1 MDHDFTPAAELP
13 PLQEHPFYTE
23 GMAQITSGQWQ
34 QASRSFQLLQGIYPD
49 NAEVKEL
56 LDQVQ
61 MRAALAEFQPRHSSR
76 ATRRLSS
83 RRFIVG
89 VLMAIMLIIA
99 AYVAYEMWINPLIIQ
114 EILLRQAT
122 SLRKEADEALQAGDY
137 ARAHQ
142 ALQKLEA
149 ISPGNPQ
156 TIEALRRVEQVEKL
170 SALYDEAKALM
181 TAGSWDRASEVLTE
195 LQSLDPQYRD
205 LPQLLQIAQESQAM
219 EKQFQAAEE
228 AFASNDWATAIAQYE
243 DIREANLTF
252 RFEEVQ
258 ARLFE
263 SHLKYGQMLLGEA
276 GTDPNLVAEALV
288 HFSEALKLRPVDAE
302 ALNERRLAETY
313 LAALN
318 SDDQDQVID
327 LLQTVYNEQ
336 PGYAGKEAAQL
347 LYTNLLERADASL
360 ESGDEAA
367 AAADYQVAAQLLV
380 EDPSQAQEKLS
391 ELASEMT
398 PE

>member
-1 MDHDFTPAAELP
+1 MDFDFTPAAELP

-23 GMAQITSGQWQ
+23 GMAQIASGQWQ
-34 QASRSFQLLQGIYPD
+34 QASQSLQLLQGIYPD
-49 NAEVKEL
+49 SAEVQEL

-76 ATRRLSS
+76 ATRRLNS
-83 RRFIVG
+83 RRLIVS
-89 VLMAIMLIIA
+89 VFMAIILIIA
-99 AYVAYEMWINPLIIQ
+99 GYVVYEMWINPMIVQ
-114 EILLRQAT
+114 ELRLRQIT
-122 SLRKEADEALQAGDY
+122 SLRKEADEAIETGDY

-149 ISPGNPQ
+149 ILPGDAR
-156 TIEALRRVEQVEKL
+156 TIEALRQVDQVERL
-170 SALYDEAKALM
+170 AALYAEAKALM
-181 TAGSWDRASEVLTE
+181 AAGSWDQAIESLTE
-195 LQSLDPQYRD
+195 LQRLDPQYRD
-205 LPQLLQIAQESQAM
+205 LPQLMQVARESQSM

-228 AFASNDWATAIAQYE
+228 AFASNDWASAIAQYE
-243 DIREANLTF
+243 AIREASLTF

-258 ARLFE
+258 AQLFE
-263 SHLKYGQMLLGEA
+263 SHLNYGQMLLAEA
-276 GTDPNLVAEALV
+276 ETDPNLVAEALV
-288 HFSEALKLRPVDAE
+288 HFSEALKLRPVDAG
-302 ALNERRLAETY
+302 ALDERHLAETY

-327 LLQTVYNEQ
+327 LLQTIYNEQ
-336 PGYAGKEAAQL
+336 PGYAGKGVAQL

-391 ELASEMT
+391 EIASEMS
-398 PE
+398 PQ

>member
-1 MDHDFTPAAELP
+1 MDYDFTPAAELP

-23 GMAQITSGQWQ
+23 GMAQIASGQWQ
-34 QASRSFQLLQGIYPD
+34 QASQSLQLLQSIYPD
-49 NAEVKEL
+49 NAEVQEL
-56 LDQVQ
+56 LDQAQ
-61 MRAALAEFQPRHSSR
+61 MRAALAQFQPRHSSR
-76 ATRRLSS
+76 ATKRLDGRRL
-83 RRFIVG
+83 IVG
-89 VLMAIMLIIA
+89 ALMAMILVIA
-99 AYVAYEMWINPLIIQ
+99 GYVVYEMWINPMIVQ
-114 EILLRQAT
+114 ELRLRQIT
-122 SLRKEADEALQAGDY
+122 SLRKEADEAIETGDY

-149 ISPGNPQ
+149 ILPGDAQ
-156 TIEALRRVEQVEKL
+156 TIEALRQVDQVERL
-170 SALYDEAKALM
+170 SALYDEAKALLA
-181 TAGSWDRASEVLTE
+181 AGSWDQAIESLTQ
-195 LQSLDPQYRD
+195 LQGLDPQYRD
-205 LPQLLQIAQESQAM
+205 LPQLMQIAQESQAM
-219 EKQFQAAEE
+219 EKQFQAAGE

-243 DIREANLTF
+243 AIREASLTF

-263 SHLKYGQMLLGEA
+263 SHLNYGRMLLAEA

-288 HFSEALKLRPVDAE
+288 HFTQALKLRPVDAG
-302 ALNERRLAETY
+302 ALDERHLAETY

-327 LLQTVYNEQ
+327 LLQTIYNEQ
-336 PGYAGKEAAQL
+336 PGYAGKGAAQL

>member
-1 MDHDFTPAAELP
+1 MDFDFTPAAELP

-23 GMAQITSGQWQ
+23 GMAQIASGQWQ
-34 QASRSFQLLQGIYPD
+34 QASQSLQLLQGIYPD
-49 NAEVKEL
+49 SAEVQEL

-61 MRAALAEFQPRHSSR
+61 MRAALAQFQPKHSSR
-76 ATRRLSS
+76 ATKRLNGRRL
-83 RRFIVG
+83 IVG
-89 VLMAIMLIIA
+89 ALMAMILIIA
-99 AYVAYEMWINPLIIQ
+99 GYVVYEMWINPMIVQ
-114 EILLRQAT
+114 ELRLRQIT
-122 SLRKEADEALQAGDY
+122 SLRKEADEAIETGDY

-149 ISPGNPQ
+149 ILPGDAR
-156 TIEALRRVEQVEKL
+156 TIEALRQVDQVERL
-170 SALYDEAKALM
+170 AALYAEAKALM
-181 TAGSWDRASEVLTE
+181 AAGSWDQAIESLTE
-195 LQSLDPQYRD
+195 LQRLDPQYRD
-205 LPQLLQIAQESQAM
+205 LPQLMQVARESQSM

-228 AFASNDWATAIAQYE
+228 AFASNDWASAIAQYE
-243 DIREANLTF
+243 AIREASLTF

-258 ARLFE
+258 AQLFE
-263 SHLKYGQMLLGEA
+263 SHLNYGQMLLAEA
-276 GTDPNLVAEALV
+276 ETDPNLVAEALV
-288 HFSEALKLRPVDAE
+288 HFSEALKLRPVDAG
-302 ALNERRLAETY
+302 ALDERHLAETY

-327 LLQTVYNEQ
+327 LLQTIYNEQ
-336 PGYAGKEAAQL
+336 PGYAGKGVAQL

-391 ELASEMT
+391 EIASEMS
-398 PE
+398 PQ

>member
-1 MDHDFTPAAELP
+1 MDYDFTPAAELP

-23 GMAQITSGQWQ
+23 GMAQIASGQWQ
-34 QASRSFQLLQGIYPD
+34 QAYQTLQLLQGIYPD
-49 NAEVKEL
+49 SAEVQEL

-76 ATRRLSS
+76 ATKRLNGRRL
-83 RRFIVG
+83 IVG
-89 VLMAIMLIIA
+89 ALMAMILVIA
-99 AYVAYEMWINPLIIQ
+99 GYVAYEMWINPMIVQ
-114 EILLRQAT
+114 ELRLRQIT
-122 SLRKEADEALQAGDY
+122 SLRKEADEAIETGDY

-142 ALQKLEA
+142 ALQKLDA
-149 ISPGNPQ
+149 ILPGDAR
-156 TIEALRRVEQVEKL
+156 TIEALRQVDQVERL
-170 SALYDEAKALM
+170 AALYAEAKSLM
-181 TAGSWDRASEVLTE
+181 AAGSWDQAIESLTE
-195 LQSLDPQYRD
+195 LQRLDPQYRD
-205 LPQLLQIAQESQAM
+205 LPQLMQVARESQSM

-228 AFASNDWATAIAQYE
+228 AFASDDWATAIAQYGA
-243 DIREANLTF
+243 IQEASLTF

-258 ARLFE
+258 AQLFE
-263 SHLKYGQMLLGEA
+263 SHLNYGQTLLAETE
-276 GTDPNLVAEALV
+276 TDPNLVAEALS
-288 HFSEALKLRPVDAE
+288 HFTQALKLRPVDAR
-302 ALNERRLAETY
+302 ALDERHLAETY

-327 LLQTVYNEQ
+327 LLQTIYNEQ
-336 PGYAGKEAAQL
+336 PGYAGKGAAQL

>member
-1 MDHDFTPAAELP
+1 MDFDFTPAAELP

-23 GMAQITSGQWQ
+23 GMAQIASGQWQ
-34 QASRSFQLLQGIYPD
+34 QASQSLQLLQGIYPD
-49 NAEVKEL
+49 SAEVQEL

-61 MRAALAEFQPRHSSR
+61 MRAALAQFQPKHSSR
-76 ATRRLSS
+76 ATKRLNGRRL
-83 RRFIVG
+83 IVG
-89 VLMAIMLIIA
+89 ALMAMILIIA
-99 AYVAYEMWINPLIIQ
+99 GYVVYEMWINPMIVQ
-114 EILLRQAT
+114 ELRLRQIT
-122 SLRKEADEALQAGDY
+122 SLRKEADEAIETGDY

-149 ISPGNPQ
+149 ILPGDAR
-156 TIEALRRVEQVEKL
+156 TIEALRQVDQVERL
-170 SALYDEAKALM
+170 AALYDETKALM
-181 TAGSWDRASEVLTE
+181 AAGSWDQAIESLTQ
-195 LQSLDPQYRD
+195 LQRLDPQYRD
-205 LPQLLQIAQESQAM
+205 LPQLMQIAQESQAM

-243 DIREANLTF
+243 AIREANLTF

-263 SHLKYGQMLLGEA
+263 SHLNYGQMLLGEA

-288 HFSEALKLRPVDAE
+288 HFSEALKLRPVDAG
-302 ALNERRLAETY
+302 ALDERHLAETY

-327 LLQTVYNEQ
+327 LLQTIYNEQ
-336 PGYAGKEAAQL
+336 PGYAGKGAAQL

>member
-1 MDHDFTPAAELP
+1 MDFDFTPVAELP

-23 GMAQITSGQWQ
+23 GMAQIASGQWQ
-34 QASRSFQLLQGIYPD
+34 QASQSLQLLQGIYPD
-49 NAEVKEL
+49 SAEVKEL

-61 MRAALAEFQPRHSSR
+61 MRAALAQFQPKHSSR
-76 ATRRLSS
+76 ATKRLNGRRL
-83 RRFIVG
+83 IVG
-89 VLMAIMLIIA
+89 ALMAMILVIA
-99 AYVAYEMWINPLIIQ
+99 GYVVYEMWINPMIVQ
-114 EILLRQAT
+114 ELRLRQIT
-122 SLRKEADEALQAGDY
+122 SLRKEADEAIETGDY

-149 ISPGNPQ
+149 ILPGDAR
-156 TIEALRRVEQVEKL
+156 TIEALRQVDQVERL
-170 SALYDEAKALM
+170 AALYDETKALM
-181 TAGSWDRASEVLTE
+181 AAGSWDQAIESLTQ
-195 LQSLDPQYRD
+195 LQRLDPQYRD
-205 LPQLLQIAQESQAM
+205 LPQLMQIAQESQAM

-243 DIREANLTF
+243 AIREANLTF

-263 SHLKYGQMLLGEA
+263 SHLNYGQMLLGEA

-288 HFSEALKLRPVDAE
+288 HFSEALKLRPVDAG
-302 ALNERRLAETY
+302 ALDERHLAETY

-327 LLQTVYNEQ
+327 LLQTIYNEQ
-336 PGYAGKEAAQL
+336 PGYAGKGAAQL